1 MDSNVLKRRGFSL
14 AELSLVFMVASV
26 FLAAIVCS
34 AAKIRQAASAQRVI
48 EELNAIAVASSGYYS
63 EHGAWPASLA
73 DLRPGYLTPQ
83 STAVNPFGNAYTIT
97 SNAFSLSVSTLLPTK
112 GLVSGKSYG
121 SEVVVTNQGSND
133 LVSITKPP
141 EIRTWKLKYEK
152 KYIYK
157 E

>member
-1 MDSNVLKRRGFSL
+1 MDSNILKRRGFSL

-26 FLAAIVCS
+26 FFSAVVCS
-34 AAKIRQAASAQRVI
+34 AAKIRQAASAQRAI
-48 EELNAIAVASSGYYS
+48 EELVAIAAAGSWYYS

-73 DLRPGYLTPQ
+73 DLRPGYLTSQ

-97 SNAFSLSVSTLLPTK
+97 SNTFSLSVSTLLPK

-121 SEVVVTNQGSND
+121 SEVVVTNQGDND
-133 LVSITKPP
+133 LLSITTSP
-141 EIRTWKLKYEK
+141 ETRNWKLKYEK

>member
-26 FLAAIVCS
+26 FLAAVVCS

-48 EELNAIAVASSGYYS
+48 EELDAIAAASGGYYS

-73 DLRPGYLTPQ
+73 DLRPAYLTQQ
-83 STAVNPFGNAYTIT
+83 STAGNPFGNAYTIT
-97 SNAFSLSVSTLLPTK
+97 SNAFSLSVSTLLPK

-121 SEVVVTNQGSND
+121 SEVVVTNQGNND
-133 LVSITKPP
+133 LVSITTSP
-141 EIRTWKLKYEK
+141 ETRTWKLKYEK

>member
-14 AELSLVFMVASV
+14 AELSLVFIVASV
-26 FLAAIVCS
+26 FLAAVVCS

-73 DLRPGYLTPQ
+73 DLRHGYLTQQ

-97 SNAFSLSVSTLLPTK
+97 SNAFSLSVSTLLPK

-121 SEVVVTNQGSND
+121 SEVVVINQGSND
-133 LVSITKPP
+133 LISITTPP